1 MGRPPQGKRERTLRG
16 STSNT
21 SSVAG
26 RGQNPA

>member
-1 MGRPPQGKRERTLRG
+1 MVRPPQGKREQALRG

-26 RGQNPA
+26 RGQDPA